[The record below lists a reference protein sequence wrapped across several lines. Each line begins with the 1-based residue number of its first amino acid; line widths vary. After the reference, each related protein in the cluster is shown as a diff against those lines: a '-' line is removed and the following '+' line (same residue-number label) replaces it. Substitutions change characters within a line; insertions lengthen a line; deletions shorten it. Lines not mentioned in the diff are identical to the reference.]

1 MLRMDLSP
9 PCAGSEVSRR
19 PPRLDPTPRSHQILT
34 HLIETRCAQ
43 SARAARIVSLTALAI
58 LGACSPSSDGFRAGP
73 APARAAADDL
83 FGSLS
88 ARFTSPT
95 RTPKAT
101 AARRKFGRH
110 TFTPSL
116 IYNDT
121 SVWNYVNGRDSTRA
135 LILAGRAA
143 PRGYLI
149 VPRVPAPVPNAPA
162 DGIHGLHLKRLS
174 ATEYEWT
181 TTSDFSVGSIS
192 PEGFAR
198 VIAGLFTA
206 ADGRSSAAL
215 RAQFRSELPRTFAA
229 LERLWRVDTLRTVQ
243 DREGGT
249 TLTLRMRITP
259 ERLPGAYADYLKEY
273 LSDTRMRLI
282 ATDARGSRW
291 LEVSLRDKLFTV
303 RLRTRDGRLAPLEGG
318 TRALPDALI
327 LRTDLTTKIG
337 LFTVGWSDL
346 VGDFSII
353 RGANQRGWLFQFR
366 KAPEWR
372 LPLGVHHLIPTPLKR
387 PFAGEG
393 ASYQI
398 LVYSLP
404 NGQTIVSRR
413 GNVVVQESGILRF
426 FARLSARATGDFY
439 GTTEMDESRF
449 LQDMFAAMRSDV
461 TARLD

>member
-1 MLRMDLSP
+1 MRFRGGHL
-9 PCAGSEVSRR
+9 
-19 PPRLDPTPRSHQILT
+19 RLDPTPRSHKILT
-34 HLIETRCAQ
+34 HFLETRCAL
-43 SARAARIVSLTALAI
+43 SARAARIVPLIALVVS
-58 LGACSPSSDGFRAGP
+58 GACSPSSDGFRAGP

-88 ARFTSPT
+88 ARFTNPT

-121 SVWNYVNGRDSTRA
+121 SVWNYVNARDSTRA

-143 PRGYLI
+143 PRGYQI
-149 VPRVPAPVPNAPA
+149 VPRVPAPVPDAPA

-174 ATEYEWT
+174 ASEYEWT
-181 TTSDFSVGSIS
+181 TTSDFSVGRLS

-215 RAQFRSELPRTFAA
+215 RAQFRAELPRTFAA
-229 LERLWRVDTLRTVQ
+229 LEKLWRVDTLRTVQ
-243 DREGGT
+243 DRDGGT
-249 TLTLRMRITP
+249 TLTLGLRITP
-259 ERLPGAYADYLKEY
+259 ERMPGAYGDYLKEY
-273 LSDTRMRLI
+273 LSDTRMRLV

-291 LEVSLRDKLFTV
+291 LEVTLRDKLFTV
-303 RLRTRDGRLAPLEGG
+303 RVRSRDGRLAPLDGG
-318 TRALPDALI
+318 TRAMPDSLVV
-327 LRTDLTTKIG
+327 RSDLTTKIG
-337 LFTVGWSDL
+337 FFTVGWTNL
-346 VGDFSII
+346 VADFSII
-353 RGANQRGWLFQFR
+353 RGPNQRGWLFQFR
-366 KAPEWR
+366 KEPEWR
-372 LPLGVHHLIPTPLKR
+372 LPLGTRHLIPTPLKR
-387 PFAGEG
+387 PFAGDG
-393 ASYQI
+393 ASYRI
-398 LVYSLP
+398 LVYALP

-439 GTTEMDESRF
+439 GKTEVDESRF
-449 LQDMFAAMRSDV
+449 LQDVFSAMRADV
-461 TARLD
+461 AARLD